1 MTGKIKLPALEIF
14 MTAVDAVEFSK
25 VLKDQIESVKFIK
38 QCPWSDLNI
47 PIFDVLDME
56 IAKNIDFSIINT
68 DILSIEDYKK
78 SYVGHYPESTD
89 YYHGAMVGKGLVRF
103 SCSTMAGYAPGS
115 LMNGRL
121 TASYDVVKQPET
133 DKFVKAVWKIF
144 KKGAKKVYL
153 INRETGQIA
162 DKPETRFFAWPDA
175 AKKFNGEDGH
185 YLTNHAFAYFVAKD
199 V

>member
-25 VLKDQIESVKFIK
+25 VLKDQIQSVKFIT
-38 QCPWSDLNI
+38 QGIWPDRNV
-47 PIFDVLDME
+47 PIFDILDIE
-56 IAKNIDFSIINT
+56 TAKNIDFGIINT

-78 SYVGHYPESTD
+78 NYVGHYPNSTD
-89 YYHGAMVGKGLVRF
+89 YHNAVVGEGLVRF
-103 SCSTMAGYAPGS
+103 SCSELADYDTES
-115 LMNGRL
+115 LRNGRL
-121 TASYDVVKQPET
+121 TASYDVVKEPET

-175 AKKFNGEDGH
+175 AKKFNGENGH

>member
-38 QCPWSDLNI
+38 QGIWPSRNV
-47 PIFDVLDME
+47 PVFDVLDIE
-56 IAKNIDFSIINT
+56 TAKNIDFSILNT
-68 DILSIEDYKK
+68 SIFSIERYKEE
-78 SYVGHYPESTD
+78 YVMPHPAGSGYIGGWE
-89 YYHGAMVGKGLVRF
+89 GKGLVRF
-103 SCSTMAGYAPGS
+103 SCSRIADYDTES
-115 LMNGRL
+115 LRNGRL
-121 TASYDVVKQPET
+121 TASYDLVKRPET

-162 DKPETRFFAWPDA
+162 EKPETRFFAWPDA
-175 AKKFNGEDGH
+175 AKKYNGENGH

>member
-25 VLKDQIESVKFIK
+25 VLKDQIESVKFIT
-38 QCPWSDLNI
+38 QYRWPDLNI
-47 PIFDVLDME
+47 PISDVLDIE

-78 SYVGHYPESTD
+78 KYVIHYPGANYD
-89 YYHGAMVGKGLVRF
+89 GAMVGEGLVRF

-133 DKFVKAVWKIF
+133 DKFVKEVWKIF

-175 AKKFNGEDGH
+175 AKKFNGENGH

>member
-1 MTGKIKLPALEIF
+1 MIGKIKLPALEIF
-14 MTAVDAVEFSK
+14 MTAVDVVEFSK
-25 VLKDQIESVKFIK
+25 ILKDQIESVKFIK
-38 QCPWSDLNI
+38 QFPWPDLNI

-56 IAKNIDFSIINT
+56 IAKNINFSIINT
-68 DILSIEDYKK
+68 DILSIEEYKK
-78 SYVGHYPESTD
+78 NYVGHYPESTD
-89 YYHGAMVGKGLVRF
+89 YYHGAIAGEGLVRF
-103 SCSTMAGYAPGS
+103 SCSCIADYAPES

-121 TASYDVVKQPET
+121 TATYDLVKQPET

-175 AKKFNGEDGH
+175 AKKFNG
-185 YLTNHAFAYFVAKD
+185 
-199 V
+199 

>member
-25 VLKDQIESVKFIK
+25 VLKDQIESVKFIT
-38 QCPWSDLNI
+38 QYIWPDLNI
-47 PIFDVLDME
+47 PISDVLDME
-56 IAKNIDFSIINT
+56 IAKNINFCIINT

-78 SYVGHYPESTD
+78 KYVIHYPESNYD
-89 YYHGAMVGKGLVRF
+89 GSMVGEGLIGF
-103 SCSTMAGYAPGS
+103 SCSELADYAPGS
-115 LMNGRL
+115 LRDGQL
-121 TASYDVVKQPET
+121 IASYDVVKQPET

-175 AKKFNGEDGH
+175 AKKYNGENGH

-199 V
+199 SH

>member
-25 VLKDQIESVKFIK
+25 ILKDQIESVKFIT
-38 QCPWSDLNI
+38 QYIWPDLNI
-47 PIFDVLDME
+47 PISDVLDME
-56 IAKNIDFSIINT
+56 IAKNINFCIINT

-78 SYVGHYPESTD
+78 KYVIHYPESNYD
-89 YYHGAMVGKGLVRF
+89 GSMVGEGLIGF
-103 SCSTMAGYAPGS
+103 SCSELADYAPGS
-115 LMNGRL
+115 LRDGQL
-121 TASYDVVKQPET
+121 IASYDVVKQPET

-175 AKKFNGEDGH
+175 AKKYNGENGH

-199 V
+199 SH

>member
-38 QCPWSDLNI
+38 QGIWPNRNV
-47 PIFDVLDME
+47 PFFDVLDIE
-56 IAKNIDFSIINT
+56 TAKNIDFSILKTSIF
-68 DILSIEDYKK
+68 SIERYKEE
-78 SYVGHYPESTD
+78 YVMPHPAGSGYI
-89 YYHGAMVGKGLVRF
+89 GGWVGKGLVRF
-103 SCSTMAGYAPGS
+103 SCSELADYDTES
-115 LMNGRL
+115 LRNGRL
-121 TASYDVVKQPET
+121 TASYDLVKRPET

-153 INRETGQIA
+153 INQETGQIA
-162 DKPETRFFAWPDA
+162 EKPETRFFAWPDA
-175 AKKFNGEDGH
+175 AKKYNGENGH

>member
-25 VLKDQIESVKFIK
+25 VLKDQIESVKFIT
-38 QCPWSDLNI
+38 QYRWPDLNI
-47 PIFDVLDME
+47 PISDVLDIE

-78 SYVGHYPESTD
+78 KYVIHYPGANYD
-89 YYHGAMVGKGLVRF
+89 GAMVGEGLVRF

-162 DKPETRFFAWPDA
+162 DKPETRFFAWPNA
-175 AKKFNGEDGH
+175 AKKFNGENGH

>member
-25 VLKDQIESVKFIK
+25 VLKDQIESVKFIT
-38 QCPWSDLNI
+38 QYIWPDLNI
-47 PIFDVLDME
+47 PISDVLDME

-78 SYVGHYPESTD
+78 KYVIHYPGSNYD
-89 YYHGAMVGKGLVRF
+89 GAMVGEGLVRF
-103 SCSTMAGYAPGS
+103 SCSELANYDTES
-115 LMNGRL
+115 LRNGRL

-175 AKKFNGEDGH
+175 AKKFNGENGH

>member
-25 VLKDQIESVKFIK
+25 VLKDQIESVKFIT
-38 QCPWSDLNI
+38 QYRWPDLNI
-47 PIFDVLDME
+47 PISDVLDIE

-78 SYVGHYPESTD
+78 KYVIHYPRANYD
-89 YYHGAMVGKGLVRF
+89 GAMVGEGLVRF

>member
-1 MTGKIKLPALEIF
+1 MTAKIKLPALEIF

-38 QCPWSDLNI
+38 QGIWPNRNVPFL
-47 PIFDVLDME
+47 DVLDIE
-56 IAKNIDFSIINT
+56 TAKNIDFSILNT
-68 DILSIEDYKK
+68 SIFSIERYKEE
-78 SYVGHYPESTD
+78 YVMPHPAGSGYIGSW
-89 YYHGAMVGKGLVRF
+89 VGEGLVRF
-103 SCSTMAGYAPGS
+103 SCSELADYDTES

-121 TASYDVVKQPET
+121 TASYDLVKRPET

-162 DKPETRFFAWPDA
+162 EKPETRFFAWPDA
-175 AKKFNGEDGH
+175 AKKYNGENGH

>member
-25 VLKDQIESVKFIK
+25 VLKDQIESVKFIT
-38 QCPWSDLNI
+38 QYIWPDLNI
-47 PIFDVLDME
+47 PISDVLDME
-56 IAKNIDFSIINT
+56 IAKNINFSIINT

-78 SYVGHYPESTD
+78 KYVIHYPGSNYD
-89 YYHGAMVGKGLVRF
+89 GAMVGEGLVRF
-103 SCSTMAGYAPGS
+103 SCSTMAGYAHGS

-121 TASYDVVKQPET
+121 TASYDLLEEPET

-175 AKKFNGEDGH
+175 AKKFNGENGH

>member
-25 VLKDQIESVKFIK
+25 VLKDQIESVKFIT
-38 QCPWSDLNI
+38 QYIWPDLNI
-47 PIFDVLDME
+47 PISDVLDME
-56 IAKNIDFSIINT
+56 IAKNINFSIINT

-78 SYVGHYPESTD
+78 KYVIHYPGSNYD
-89 YYHGAMVGKGLVRF
+89 GAMVGEGLVRF
-103 SCSTMAGYAPGS
+103 SCSELPGYDTES
-115 LMNGRL
+115 LRNGRL
-121 TASYDVVKQPET
+121 TASYDLVNEPET

-175 AKKFNGEDGH
+175 AKKFNGENGH

>member
-25 VLKDQIESVKFIK
+25 VLKDQIESVKFIT
-38 QCPWSDLNI
+38 QYIWPDLNI
-47 PIFDVLDME
+47 PISDVLDME
-56 IAKNIDFSIINT
+56 IAKNINFSIINT
-68 DILSIEDYKK
+68 DILSIERYKK
-78 SYVGHYPESTD
+78 ECVTHYPGCGYNGDIAGE
-89 YYHGAMVGKGLVRF
+89 GLVRF
-103 SCSTMAGYAPGS
+103 SCSKLAGYAPGS
-115 LMNGRL
+115 LRNGRL
-121 TASYDVVKQPET
+121 TATYDLVKEPET

>member
-38 QCPWSDLNI
+38 QGIWPNRNV
-47 PIFDVLDME
+47 PFFDVLDIE
-56 IAKNIDFSIINT
+56 TAKNIHFSILNT
-68 DILSIEDYKK
+68 SIFSIERYKEE
-78 SYVGHYPESTD
+78 YVMPHPAGSGYIGGWE
-89 YYHGAMVGKGLVRF
+89 GKGLVRF
-103 SCSTMAGYAPGS
+103 SCSRIADYDTES
-115 LMNGRL
+115 LRNGRL
-121 TASYDVVKQPET
+121 IASYDLVKRPET

-153 INRETGQIA
+153 INRETGHIA
-162 DKPETRFFAWPDA
+162 EKPETRFFAWPDA
-175 AKKFNGEDGH
+175 AKKYNGENGH

>member
-25 VLKDQIESVKFIK
+25 FLKDQIESVKFIT
-38 QCPWSDLNI
+38 QYRWPDLNI
-47 PIFDVLDME
+47 PISDVLDIE

-78 SYVGHYPESTD
+78 KYVIHYPGANYD
-89 YYHGAMVGKGLVRF
+89 GAMVGEGLVRF

-175 AKKFNGEDGH
+175 AKKFNGENGH

>member
-25 VLKDQIESVKFIK
+25 VLKDQIESVKFIT
-38 QCPWSDLNI
+38 QYRWPDLNI
-47 PIFDVLDME
+47 PISDVLDIE

-78 SYVGHYPESTD
+78 KYVIHYPRANYD
-89 YYHGAMVGKGLVRF
+89 GAMVGEGLVRF
-103 SCSTMAGYAPGS
+103 SCSTIAGYAPGS

-175 AKKFNGEDGH
+175 AKKFNGENGH

>member
-1 MTGKIKLPALEIF
+1 MTGKIILPTLQIF
-14 MTAVDAVEFSK
+14 MTAVDVVEFSK
-25 VLKDQIESVKFIK
+25 VLKDQIESVKFIT
-38 QCPWSDLNI
+38 QGIWPDRNI
-47 PIFDVLDME
+47 PIFDILDME
-56 IAKNIDFSIINT
+56 TAKNIDFCIINT
-68 DILSIEDYKK
+68 DILSIENYKK
-78 SYVGHYPESTD
+78 NYVGHYPNSTD
-89 YYHGAMVGKGLVRF
+89 YRNAVVGEGLVGF
-103 SCSTMAGYAPGS
+103 SCSRIADYNIES
-115 LMNGRL
+115 LMNGWL
-121 TASYDVVKQPET
+121 TASYDLLEEPET

-175 AKKFNGEDGH
+175 AKKFNGENGH

>member
-14 MTAVDAVEFSK
+14 MTAMDAVEFSK
-25 VLKDQIESVKFIK
+25 VLKDQIQSVKFIT
-38 QCPWSDLNI
+38 QYIWPDLNI
-47 PIFDVLDME
+47 PISDVLDME
-56 IAKNIDFSIINT
+56 IAKNINFCIINT

-78 SYVGHYPESTD
+78 KYVIHYPESNYD
-89 YYHGAMVGKGLVRF
+89 GSMVGEGLIGF
-103 SCSTMAGYAPGS
+103 SCSELADYAPGS
-115 LMNGRL
+115 LRDGQL
-121 TASYDVVKQPET
+121 IASYDVVKQPET

-175 AKKFNGEDGH
+175 AKKYNGENGH

-199 V
+199 SH

>member
-1 MTGKIKLPALEIF
+1 MTAKIKLPALEIF

-38 QCPWSDLNI
+38 QGIWPNRNVPFL
-47 PIFDVLDME
+47 DVLDIE
-56 IAKNIDFSIINT
+56 TAKNIHFSILNT
-68 DILSIEDYKK
+68 SIFSIERYKEE
-78 SYVGHYPESTD
+78 YVMPHPAGSGYIGSW
-89 YYHGAMVGKGLVRF
+89 VGEGLVRF
-103 SCSTMAGYAPGS
+103 SCSRIADYDTES
-115 LMNGRL
+115 LRNGRL
-121 TASYDVVKQPET
+121 TASYDLLNEPET

-153 INRETGQIA
+153 INQETGQIA
-162 DKPETRFFAWPDA
+162 ENPETRFFAWPDA
-175 AKKFNGEDGH
+175 AKKYNGENGH

>member
-1 MTGKIKLPALEIF
+1 MIGKIKLPALEIF
-14 MTAVDAVEFSK
+14 MTAVDVVEFSK
-25 VLKDQIESVKFIK
+25 ILKDQIESVKFIK
-38 QCPWSDLNI
+38 QFPWPDLNI

-56 IAKNIDFSIINT
+56 IAKNINFSIINT

-78 SYVGHYPESTD
+78 KYVIHYPGSNYD
-89 YYHGAMVGKGLVRF
+89 GAMVGEGLVRF
-103 SCSTMAGYAPGS
+103 SCSCIAGYAPGS

-175 AKKFNGEDGH
+175 AKKFNG
-185 YLTNHAFAYFVAKD
+185 
-199 V
+199 

>member
-25 VLKDQIESVKFIK
+25 VLKDQIESVKFIT
-38 QCPWSDLNI
+38 QYRWPDLNI
-47 PIFDVLDME
+47 PISDVLDIE

-78 SYVGHYPESTD
+78 KYVIHYPGANYD
-89 YYHGAMVGKGLVRF
+89 GAMVGEGLVRF

-175 AKKFNGEDGH
+175 AKKFNGENGH

>member
-25 VLKDQIESVKFIK
+25 VLKDQIQSVKFIK
-38 QCPWSDLNI
+38 QCPWPDLNI

-56 IAKNIDFSIINT
+56 IAKNINFSIINT
-68 DILSIEDYKK
+68 DILSIERYKK
-78 SYVGHYPESTD
+78 ECVTHYPGCGYKGDIAGE
-89 YYHGAMVGKGLVRF
+89 GLVRF
-103 SCSTMAGYAPGS
+103 SCSCIAGYAPES

-121 TASYDVVKQPET
+121 TATYDLVKEPET

-175 AKKFNGEDGH
+175 AKKFNGENGH

>member
-25 VLKDQIESVKFIK
+25 VLKDQIQSVKFIT
-38 QCPWSDLNI
+38 QYIWPDLNI
-47 PIFDVLDME
+47 PISDVLDMD

-78 SYVGHYPESTD
+78 KYVTHYPG
-89 YYHGAMVGKGLVRF
+89 HCFNGAVAGDGIVYF
-103 SCSTMAGYAPGS
+103 ACSRIPGYAPGS
-115 LMNGRL
+115 LRNGQL
-121 TASYDVVKQPET
+121 TATYDLLKQPKT

-175 AKKFNGEDGH
+175 AKKFNGENGH